1 MGFYIGVIPSFLPI
15 NQMMDVCPKC
25 LARSA
30 VSEGFF
36 CIGLGASAFGVFAS
50 NAWLIIV
57 PLTQALVIK
66 PMMLILH
73 KLRLSIS
80 RAISLFLWVIFF
92 VHFWAEQAVG
102 QSHLRNSTFLTICE
116 KIFWMGKLMVIV
128 KVLSGFMRP
137 FSICWKVEVLQRENP
152 SSLFILLV
160 LMLLPGK
167 QFFCTVLR
175 ALDLKGDI
183 LQILSSL

>member
-1 MGFYIGVIPSFLPI
+1 MFGKVSSKRRLLLHRAWRKCFWGICKQCLINHRSIDASIGNQANDAHLAQTKAFYL
-15 NQMMDVCPKC
+15 
-25 LARSA
+25 
-30 VSEGFF
+30 
-36 CIGLGASAFGVFAS
+36 
-50 NAWLIIV
+50 
-57 PLTQALVIK
+57 
-66 PMMLILH
+66 
-73 KLRLSIS
+73 S
-80 RAISLFLWVIFF
+80 RAIYLLLSFANLF
-92 VHFWAEQAVG
+92 VHSLSEHPVG

>member
-1 MGFYIGVIPSFLPI
+1 MGFYIGVIPSFLSI

-73 KLRLSIS
+73 KLKLSIS
-80 RAISLFLWVIFF
+80 RAISLLLWVIFF

-102 QSHLRNSTFLTICE
+102 QSHLRNSTFLTIGEKRSSQWANLWWLSKFYQVLWGHFLFVGKWKFCKE
-116 KIFWMGKLMVIV
+116 KIPPL
-128 KVLSGFMRP
+128 
-137 FSICWKVEVLQRENP
+137 FS
-152 SSLFILLV
+152 
-160 LMLLPGK
+160 
-167 QFFCTVLR
+167 FC
-175 ALDLKGDI
+175 
-183 LQILSSL
+183 

>member
-1 MGFYIGVIPSFLPI
+1 MFGKVSSKRRLLHRAWRKYFWGICKQCLINHRSIDASIRNQANDAHLAQTKAFYL
-15 NQMMDVCPKC
+15 
-25 LARSA
+25 
-30 VSEGFF
+30 
-36 CIGLGASAFGVFAS
+36 
-50 NAWLIIV
+50 
-57 PLTQALVIK
+57 
-66 PMMLILH
+66 
-73 KLRLSIS
+73 S
-80 RAISLFLWVIFF
+80 RAIYLLLWVIFF

-116 KIFWMGKLMVIV
+116 KIFSMGKLMVIV